1 MLAGINKT
9 LGVESEKKSS
19 FDVGSIKKSLGI
31 ERKSVLSSTGDKL
44 KAAGNK
50 IVAGEVPTFQ
60 EESAFAKCCPN
71 LTMKQVG
78 QREVSYRFVTYY

>member
-9 LGVESEKKSS
+9 LGVETEKKSV
-19 FDVGSIKKSLGI
+19 FNVGSIKKSLGI
-31 ERKSVLSSTGDKL
+31 PESEKKGVMSSAGDKF

-50 IVAGEVPTFQ
+50 IAAGEIPTFQ

-71 LTMKQVG
+71 LSMKQV
-78 QREVSYRFVTYY
+78 

>member
-9 LGVESEKKSS
+9 LGVETEKKSS

-31 ERKSVLSSTGDKL
+31 SEKKGVMSSTGDKL

-50 IVAGEVPTFQ
+50 LAAGEVPTFQ

-71 LTMKQVG
+71 LTMKQV
-78 QREVSYRFVTYY
+78 RIKDASHCFIT